1 MFSWLSNK
9 LGLSKKP
16 SPPPKPTEPKLVT
29 IFDSVSYLSPDGEKN
44 SPIDLEPKSKK
55 RKRKL
60 NPKSWSKTARVDN
73 QKSIVRAANELRN
86 DVATTLGLHTPK
98 PLTPIVSIK
107 KGSNS
112 NGTKSILKK
121 RKHQSAGSNKT
132 KKIQKRN

>member
-29 IFDSVSYLSPDGEKN
+29 IFDSVSYLSPNGEKT
-44 SPIDLEPKSKK
+44 SPIDLEPKPKPKK
-55 RKRKL
+55 R
-60 NPKSWSKTARVDN
+60 NPKSWSKQTRVDN
-73 QKSIVRAANELRN
+73 QKSIVRASARLRN
-86 DVATTLGLHTPK
+86 DVATTLELHTPK
-98 PLTPIVSIK
+98 SLTPIVSIK

-121 RKHQSAGSNKT
+121 RERQTAGSNKT
-132 KKIQKRN
+132 KKIQKRK

>member
-9 LGLSKKP
+9 FGFSKKP
-16 SPPPKPTEPKLVT
+16 STTPPKQSQPKLVT
-29 IFDSVSYLSPDGEKN
+29 IFDSVSYLSRDGEKT
-44 SPIDLEPKSKK
+44 SPIDLESKPK
-55 RKRKL
+55 KRKL
-60 NPKSWSKTARVDN
+60 NPKSWSKNIKFDN
-73 QKSIVRAANELRN
+73 QKSITRASTRLHN

-112 NGTKSILKK
+112 TGTKSILKK
-121 RKHQSAGSNKT
+121 RERQSAGSNKT

>member
-16 SPPPKPTEPKLVT
+16 SPPSPPPKPKLVT

-55 RKRKL
+55 RKL
-60 NPKSWSKTARVDN
+60 HPKSWSKKARVNN
-73 QKSIVRAANELRN
+73 QKSIVRAANELHK
-86 DVATTLGLHTPK
+86 DVSTTLGLHTPK

-121 RKHQSAGSNKT
+121 RERQTAGSNKT